1 MAKEITVSL
10 PENTYHQV
18 ELVAQAR
25 DSSISDVLVSTITDI
40 FAPFPVDPKRAEMKK
55 EVAAY
60 RNLHPELVKQ
70 YLGQYVAIYRGELVD
85 HDADPVA
92 LHYRVVADYP
102 GEIVLSRKVE
112 PKAET
117 VLHMR
122 SPRLEILP

>member
-1 MAKEITVSL
+1 MAKEVTVSL

-25 DSSISDVLVSTITDI
+25 DSSISDILVNTITDI
-40 FAPFPVDPKRAEMKK
+40 FAPFPVHPRRAEMKR

-85 HDADPVA
+85 HDADPVS
-92 LHYRVVADYP
+92 LHYRIVADFP

-112 PKAET
+112 PEADII
-117 VLHMR
+117 LHMR
-122 SPRLEILP
+122 SPCLELLP